1 MEHFDRKK
9 HWENIYQTKALN
21 EVSWYQPNP
30 STSID
35 LIEQPEI
42 DKQAKIID
50 IGGGDSF
57 LVDKLLEKGYTNITV
72 LDISEAAITR
82 AKKRLGN
89 DAEKVKWIVSDVSKF
104 DPIEKYDV
112 WHDRAAFHFLTSSE
126 DIGQYVQT
134 VNKSIIKGGKL
145 IIGTFSE
152 SGPKKCSGIEIKQY
166 SESTLTQ
173 LMKNGFQKEE
183 CFSVDHTT
191 PSGNTQNFLF
201 CKFIKE

>member
-89 DAEKVKWIVSDVSKF
+89 HAEKVKWIISDVTKF
-104 DPIEKYDV
+104 EPIEKYDV
-112 WHDRAAFHFLTSSE
+112 WHDRAAFHFLTSTE
-126 DIGQYVQT
+126 DIDQYLQT
-134 VNKSIIKGGKL
+134 VNKGISKGGKL

-152 SGPKKCSGIEIKQY
+152 SGPQKCSGIEIKQY

-173 LMKNGFQKEE
+173 LMSNGFKKEE
-183 CFSVDHTT
+183 CFSIDHTT

-201 CKFIKE
+201 CKFIK